1 MDKLQQILKEM
12 ILASKTERDQL
23 IYWNKNKKRIEKIL
37 IEVKEEINVTEQ
49 I

>member
-23 IYWNKNKKRIEKIL
+23 IYWNRNKKRIEQIL
-37 IEVKEEINVTEQ
+37 LEVKEEINATEQ